1 MFSYYRMCSLT
12 VHIHVYTA
20 DDTTNTSRIVIGL
33 FGEVLTCCGC
43 MCAMVGVCVL
53 WVYVCCGCMCA
64 VVGVCVKKQ
73 ESSVN
78 TNKV

>member
-1 MFSYYRMCSLT
+1 MCAVGVCVLW
-12 VHIHVYTA
+12 VY
-20 DDTTNTSRIVIGL
+20 V
-33 FGEVLTCCGC
+33 CCGC
-43 MCAMVGVCVL
+43 MCAVVGVCVL